1 MTRICTEVFSMKN
14 TMEYKGYIGS
24 VEFEEE
30 KTCFFGKVLGI
41 TTPIS
46 YEGESAWKLI
56 TNFHSAVD
64 DYLAQCKKEGTLP
77 EVAYTGTINL
87 RIAPELHKQAA
98 LAALSM
104 DVTLNQFIEFAVQS
118 TLK

>member
-1 MTRICTEVFSMKN
+1 MKN

-30 KTCFFGKVLGI
+30 KTCFFGSVLGI
-41 TTPIS
+41 STPIS

-64 DYLAQCKKEGTLP
+64 EYLARCKEAGVQP
-77 EVAYTGTINL
+77 EAAYSGSISL
-87 RIAPELHKQAA
+87 RIAPELHRQAA
-98 LAALSM
+98 LAAISK
-104 DVTLNQFIEFAVQS
+104 DITLNQFIESAIQEA
-118 TLK
+118 LE

>member
-1 MTRICTEVFSMKN
+1 MKN

-41 TTPIS
+41 TASIP

-64 DYLAQCKKEGTLP
+64 EYLARCKETGIQP
-77 EVAYTGTINL
+77 EAAYSGSISL
-87 RIAPELHKQAA
+87 RITPELHRQAA
-98 LAALSM
+98 LAAISK
-104 DVTLNQFIEFAVQS
+104 DISLNQFIETAIQEA
-118 TLK
+118 LE

>member
-1 MTRICTEVFSMKN
+1 MKN
-14 TMEYKGYIGS
+14 TMEYKGYVGS
-24 VEFEEE
+24 VEFAEER
-30 KTCFFGKVLGI
+30 TCFFGSVLGI
-41 TTPIS
+41 STLIS

-56 TNFHSAVD
+56 TNFHAAID
-64 DYLAQCKKEGTLP
+64 DYLAQCKKEGTQP

-98 LAALSM
+98 LAAISM
-104 DVTLNQFIEFAVQS
+104 DVTLNQFIEAAVVQA

>member
-1 MTRICTEVFSMKN
+1 MKN

-24 VEFEEE
+24 VEFAEE
-30 KTCFFGKVLGI
+30 KTCFFGSVLGM

-64 DYLAQCKKEGTLP
+64 EYLARCTQAGVQP
-77 EVAYTGTINL
+77 EVAYTGSISL

-98 LAALSM
+98 LAALSE
-104 DVTLNQFIEFAVQS
+104 DITLNQFIETAIQS
-118 TLK
+118 ALE

>member
-1 MTRICTEVFSMKN
+1 MKN

-30 KTCFFGKVLGI
+30 KTCFFGNVLGI

-56 TNFHSAVD
+56 TNFHTAVD
-64 DYLAQCKKEGTLP
+64 DYLARCKESGVQP
-77 EVAYTGTINL
+77 EAAYTGSGNL
-87 RIAPELHKQAA
+87 RISPELHKQAA
-98 LAALSM
+98 LAAIAQ
-104 DVTLNQFIEFAVQS
+104 DVSLNQFIESAVQS
-118 TLK
+118 ALNEN

>member
-1 MTRICTEVFSMKN
+1 MKN

-24 VEFEEE
+24 VEFAEE
-30 KTCFFGKVLGI
+30 KTCFFGSVLGI

-56 TNFHSAVD
+56 TNFHGAVD
-64 DYLAQCKKEGTLP
+64 EYLARCKETGIQP
-77 EVAYTGTINL
+77 EAAYTGSISL

-98 LAALSM
+98 LAALSE
-104 DVTLNQFIEFAVQS
+104 DITLNRFIETAIQS
-118 TLK
+118 ALE